1 MVFLNLYLQSFLFLL
16 GKRDPCFAQLKLPVA
31 GFERGSW
38 VFWVH
43 HQEEVGALAGMKAK
57 RGPRFKSSDK
67 AESKPLQWK
76 ISNGGV
82 SPRNQDWIQ
91 ELMDRA
97 VTRNPAWLRSQNGGV
112 LWHAWLRVP
121 DDAVR
126 RHCDP
131 KEQASFLRKQL
142 TPVTYY
148 LCLSEGFYV
157 SFWLVNIQCNSSYCL
172 KRLESRN
179 GSITRNSG

>member
-76 ISNGGV
+76 ISKGACLQETKTGFRSWWTEQWPGTLLDSGHRMGV
-82 SPRNQDWIQ
+82 CYDTPDSEFQMTQSVVTAIQRNKHHFS
-91 ELMDRA
+91 ES
-97 VTRNPAWLRSQNGGV
+97 N
-112 LWHAWLRVP
+112 WH
-121 DDAVR
+121 
-126 RHCDP
+126 
-131 KEQASFLRKQL
+131 QL
-142 TPVTYY
+142 HIICV
-148 LCLSEGFYV
+148 
-157 SFWLVNIQCNSSYCL
+157 CL
-172 KRLESRN
+172 KAFM
-179 GSITRNSG
+179 